1 MSESDDDIVLEPST
15 VEKPSFQGIFDEDKV
30 VGGGD
35 AWTSTTGTGSGLS
48 SGKLVLSKEV
58 QFPPEV
64 AYQKMFVT
72 GASGSGKS
80 YTVGVLSEEFARLG
94 LQFVMFDSLGAHG
107 GLKQLDNVVEVT
119 PDMEKSVNVERLVDE
134 IVANPNMS
142 VVVNLSHVDDSIAQE
157 IVAEYCEELF
167 KRRLGRA
174 LTTVFEECQDL
185 VPQGKSAVRSHGPII
200 KLCKKGRQY
209 GYGVI
214 LISQRPHEVAKAAL
228 TQCTT
233 YVIHNVIQ
241 TRDLIAVQDQISQG
255 VDKKPTRV
263 LIDKIRAFD
272 AGECL
277 VYSPDNVPKMIGQA
291 NIHHV
296 LTKIRSNRSTQ
307 HSGDNVVIELQ
318 GGKVW
323 HPATVDA
330 KKTIG
335 GMKADLGE
343 MDFLNSKDK
352 KEEVDAITPTVEPMS
367 DIGLP
372 QLDDNDFDMDNRLSE
387 LSNFNDWDSPQMNY
401 EYDVADDD
409 WIPDLDMESEMES
422 NPMLKNKITGYGFVI
437 LLASGM
443 YLLLKPSIK

>member
-1 MSESDDDIVLEPST
+1 MSEITEDMFIEPSSKET
-15 VEKPSFQGIFDEDKV
+15 ASFDGIFDEDKMI
-30 VGGGD
+30 GGSNE
-35 AWTSTTGTGSGLS
+35 WTSTTSNNNNLS
-48 SGKLVLSKEV
+48 AGKLILSNEV
-58 QFPPEV
+58 QFPPEI

-80 YTVGVLSEEFARLG
+80 YTIGVLSEEFSRLG

-107 GLKQLDNVVEVT
+107 GLKQLDNVVEVS

-134 IVANPNMS
+134 VVNNPTMS
-142 VVVNLSHVDDSIAQE
+142 VVVNLSHVDDAVAQE
-157 IVAEYCEELF
+157 IVADYCEELF

-174 LTTVFEECQDL
+174 LTTIFEECQDL
-185 VPQGKSAVRSHGPII
+185 VPQNRSAVRSHGPII

-233 YVIHNVIQ
+233 YIIHNVIQ
-241 TRDLIAVQDQISQG
+241 TRDLIAVQDQIAQG

-277 VYSPDNVPKMIGQA
+277 VYSPDNVPKMLGQA
-291 NIHHV
+291 NVHHV
-296 LTKIRSNRSTQ
+296 LTKVRSNRATE

-323 HPATVDA
+323 HPSTLDEA
-330 KKTIG
+330 KTIG
-335 GMKADLGE
+335 GMNADLGGASLLQ
-343 MDFLNSKDK
+343 DNAPNVPDDNLPIPSLST
-352 KEEVDAITPTVEPMS
+352 VDEDG
-367 DIGLP
+367 DIGFDEEWLP
-372 QLDDNDFDMDNRLSE
+372 Q
-387 LSNFNDWDSPQMNY
+387 QNY
-401 EYDVADDD
+401 EYDTLDDD
-409 WIPDLDMESEMES
+409 WVADLDLEEKLES
-422 NPMLKNKITGYGFVI
+422 NPALKNKITGYGFIV

-443 YLLLKPSIK
+443 YLLLKPQSR

>member
-1 MSESDDDIVLEPST
+1 MSEDVQDVMVEASP
-15 VEKPSFQGIFDEDKV
+15 VEKPSFDGIFDEDKII
-30 VGGGD
+30 GGGE
-35 AWTSTTGTGSGLS
+35 AWTSTTGTGNGLS

-134 IVANPNMS
+134 VVSNPNMS
-142 VVVNLSHVDDSIAQE
+142 VVVNLSHVDDAIAQE
-157 IVAEYCEELF
+157 IVAEYCDELF

-174 LTTVFEECQDL
+174 LTTIFEECQDL

-233 YVIHNVIQ
+233 YIIHNVIQ

-296 LTKIRSNRSTQ
+296 LTKIRSNRSTE

-323 HPATVDA
+323 HPA
-330 KKTIG
+330 KMNESKTIG
-335 GMKADLGE
+335 GMKADMGIDSMLNDAKPDMVVNTEVEAFPSEDFSPIG
-343 MDFLNSKDK
+343 MDD
-352 KEEVDAITPTVEPMS
+352 
-367 DIGLP
+367 DIG
-372 QLDDNDFDMDNRLSE
+372 FE
-387 LSNFNDWDSPQMNY
+387 DWKPLQNY
-401 EYDVADDD
+401 EYDVGDED
-409 WIPDLDMESEMES
+409 WVADLDLDEKLEA
-422 NPMLKNKITGYGFVI
+422 NPALKSKITGYGFIV

-443 YLLLKPSIK
+443 YLLLKPQAK